1 MIPENLLGEWSRLL
15 FESLADAGLEEVVVS
30 PGSRSTPLVCA
41 ALAAKRLRC
50 TSIID
55 ERAAAF
61 YAVGHA
67 RITGRPVALVCTS
80 GSAVANYFPA
90 VVEAA
95 LSRTPLI
102 VVSADRP
109 FELQDCGA
117 SQTIDQTRIYGAYAK
132 FVELGMPEA
141 AGTALV
147 ALRRRARRALHDAQ
161 FPEPGVVHCNF
172 RARKPLE
179 PVQARSPEALD
190 LTRTVDALLEIPI
203 TTAHPPRMTASENA
217 LTALASELSRARRG
231 LIVCGPSPVHARA
244 RRDALTSL
252 CVATGFPM
260 YAEAT
265 SQLRFDTPA
274 ELPAELCFENL
285 DLLARSGLFSRV
297 GVPEMVV
304 QVGAPPVSSAW
315 ERIVSAHP
323 EMSRHVLA
331 EHGFPDPDGRAR
343 SVILGDVA
351 MSATRLS
358 TLAARGR
365 PRPEQ
370 QQWAALLGAASTMA
384 GRALAEIDESAAFPS
399 EGVATRIVCEALP
412 RHSVLALGN
421 SLPVRHA
428 DVFASARRDTGISVW
443 SQRGTAGIDG
453 VVAGAS
459 GAADASGR
467 PTVLLVGDVSAL
479 HDVGGFAVAT
489 TARAPLVI
497 VVLNNDGG
505 RIFEQLP
512 VLAMGLDES
521 QLRFWTTPHGRTFE
535 PVARLYGIGYE
546 RPTTPAALRSAI
558 GNGLRTP
565 GATLVEVLC
574 PPHGA
579 EQEHAALRKKIDGA
593 LSFSAWSE
601 RAST

>member
-1 MIPENLLGEWSRLL
+1 MSPENLLGEWSRLL
-15 FESLADAGLEEVVVS
+15 FESLADAGLEDVVVS
-30 PGSRSTPLVCA
+30 PGSRSTPLVWA

-67 RITGRPVALVCTS
+67 RVTGKPAALVCTS

-95 LSRTPLI
+95 SSRTPLL

-117 SQTIDQTRIYGAYAK
+117 SQTIDQTRIYGSYAK
-132 FVELGMPEA
+132 FVELGMPDA
-141 AGTALV
+141 ADTALI
-147 ALRRRARRALHDAQ
+147 ALRRRARQALHDAQ
-161 FPEPGVVHCNF
+161 FPEPGVVHWNF

-179 PVQARSPEALD
+179 PVRAASPEAHA
-190 LTRTVDALLEIPI
+190 LTSRVDALLEVPI
-203 TTAHPPRMTASENA
+203 ASVRSPRILASEDA
-217 LTALASELSRARRG
+217 LAALASELSVARRG
-231 LIVCGPSPVHARA
+231 LIVCGPSPLHGRSRCRELAKLSVR
-244 RRDALTSL
+244 TS
-252 CVATGFPM
+252 FPV

-265 SQLRFDTPA
+265 SQLRFDAPA
-274 ELPAELCFENL
+274 ELPPDLCFENL

-297 GVPEMVV
+297 GVPDVV
-304 QVGAPPVSSAW
+304 LQVGAPPISSAW
-315 ERIVSAHP
+315 ERLVAAHP

-351 MSATRLS
+351 ASVAR
-358 TLAARGR
+358 LAAVSVPDR

-370 QQWAALLGAASTMA
+370 RQWALLLGAANTVA
-384 GRALAEIDESAAFPS
+384 GRVLAQTDEEAPFPS
-399 EGVATRIVCEALP
+399 EGVATRIVCDALP
-412 RHSVLALGN
+412 RDSVLALGN

-428 DVFASARRDTGISVW
+428 DVFGSVRHDTGISVW

-453 VVAGAS
+453 VVAGAA

-479 HDVGGFAVAT
+479 HDVGGFAVAAA
-489 TARAPLVI
+489 ARTPLVI

-512 VLAMGLDES
+512 VLAAGLDES
-521 QLRFWTTPHGRTFE
+521 QLRFWTTPHGRSFE
-535 PVARLYGIGYE
+535 PVAKLYGVGYE
-546 RPTTPAALRSAI
+546 RPTTARALRSAI
-558 GNGLRTP
+558 GKGLQKP
-565 GATLVEVLC
+565 GASLVEVVC

-579 EQEHAALRKKIDGA
+579 EQEYAALRTTLDRTLA
-593 LSFSAWSE
+593 SSAWSQK
-601 RAST
+601 AGT